1 MIDAVI
7 FDLFGTLI
15 NLTRNT
21 HPYLKL
27 CRATNSGRRL
37 RESQTVDA
45 PTLADFCNHLGEPFP
60 ANIAD
65 LQRDLDLDVEL
76 AALFDDSLPALGGLR
91 ERGIK
96 IALISNLA
104 SPYRTAFHTLGL
116 AQYFDHIV
124 FSCDVGLAKPNPAIY
139 RLALDALSV
148 DASNAIM
155 VGDKHR
161 ADVAGPMA
169 CGVRGYLVERDGE
182 SSGDSVLRSLTD
194 VMSHLGS

>member
-15 NLTRNT
+15 HLTRDT

-27 CRATNSGRRL
+27 CRAIDSARRL
-37 RESQTVDA
+37 RESQTIDA
-45 PTLADFCNHLGEPFP
+45 PTLADFCDHLGSPPP

-65 LQRDLDLDVEL
+65 LQRDLDRDVDL
-76 AALFDDSLPALGGLR
+76 AALFDDSLTALSGLR
-91 ERGIK
+91 EHGIT

-104 SPYRTAFHTLGL
+104 SPYRTAFHNLSLGR
-116 AQYFDHIV
+116 YFDHVV
-124 FSCDVGLAKPNPAIY
+124 FSCDVGLAKPNPEIY
-139 RLALDALSV
+139 RLALDTLGV
-148 DASNAIM
+148 DASNTIM

-161 ADVAGPMA
+161 PDVAGPMT
-169 CGVRGYLVERDGE
+169 CGIRGYLIDRDGK
-182 SSGDSVLRSLTD
+182 SSSDSVLRSLTD